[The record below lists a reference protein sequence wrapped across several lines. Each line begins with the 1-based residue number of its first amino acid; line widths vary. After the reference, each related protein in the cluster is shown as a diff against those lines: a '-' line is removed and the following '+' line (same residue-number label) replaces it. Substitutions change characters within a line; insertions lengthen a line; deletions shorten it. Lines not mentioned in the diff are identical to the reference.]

1 MDTYREI
8 IKKNIEYDY
17 LLKQNPFCREQLD
30 GYVELMVEVC
40 CSKQAYM
47 RINGQQF
54 PTEVVKSVF
63 LKLDGTHISYVMEC
77 FQNTTSRIKNIRAY
91 TLTALYNSYIT
102 KHQYYN
108 SLVSHNMAAQRV

>member
-1 MDTYREI
+1 MDTYRQI
-8 IKKNIEYDY
+8 IQKNIEYDY

-63 LKLDGTHISYVMEC
+63 LKLDGSHISYVMEC

-108 SLVSHNMAAQRV
+108 SLASHVMAAQRV